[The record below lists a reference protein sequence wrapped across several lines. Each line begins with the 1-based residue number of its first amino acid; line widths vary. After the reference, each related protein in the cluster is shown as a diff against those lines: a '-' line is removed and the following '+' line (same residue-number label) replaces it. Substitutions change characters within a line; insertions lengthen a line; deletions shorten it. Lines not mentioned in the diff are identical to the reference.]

1 VLSAGYAEEYYNR
14 ARMVRAQVASAVA
27 ELFNDVD
34 FFIAPTAPIVAFKF
48 GEKIDDPVT
57 MYAADICTVLA
68 SLSSIPAISLPAGLG
83 ASGMPVGIQL
93 MGPRQGDAR
102 LLAFARF
109 YEQVSGEG
117 YRIPPMVAE
126 ALARFEE

>member
-1 VLSAGYAEEYYNR
+1 
-14 ARMVRAQVASAVA
+14 
-27 ELFNDVD
+27 
-34 FFIAPTAPIVAFKF
+34 
-48 GEKIDDPVT
+48 
-57 MYAADICTVLA
+57 VLA

-83 ASGMPVGIQL
+83 ATGMPVGIQF
-93 MGPRQGDAR
+93 MGPRGSDAR
-102 LLAFARF
+102 FLAFARL